1 MGREKGM
8 HARKSAFRKCVLMR
22 EPGSHVRSTRY
33 ERTLGPARVARP
45 RVARFFYTIRPSEAQ
60 IGHTIRRRYAAQGAT
75 RRATRVGATRR
86 YAHADPTSET
96 RDEWRLLVPCSVLGV
111 ARETHHYHHDQ
122 SQYR

>member
-1 MGREKGM
+1 
-8 HARKSAFRKCVLMR
+8 MR
-22 EPGSHVRSTRY
+22 EPGSHMRSTCY

-86 YAHADPTSET
+86 FSRADPTSE
-96 RDEWRLLVPCSVLGV
+96 
-111 ARETHHYHHDQ
+111 AREEEEKLPLATA
-122 SQYR
+122 